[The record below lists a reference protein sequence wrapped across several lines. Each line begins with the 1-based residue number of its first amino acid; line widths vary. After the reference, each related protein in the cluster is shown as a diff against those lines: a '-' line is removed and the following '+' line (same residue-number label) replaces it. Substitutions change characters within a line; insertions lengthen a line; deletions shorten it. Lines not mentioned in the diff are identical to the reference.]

1 MQIHEFILDKI
12 WRVSNKAEL
21 STTSKI
27 ARVLPAL
34 IFATILRITMAVEE
48 ICWKLLM
55 SILHMKKES
64 NQALLQILTLK
75 LILWTFNKCFN

>member
-48 ICWKLLM
+48 IC
-55 SILHMKKES
+55 
-64 NQALLQILTLK
+64 
-75 LILWTFNKCFN
+75 